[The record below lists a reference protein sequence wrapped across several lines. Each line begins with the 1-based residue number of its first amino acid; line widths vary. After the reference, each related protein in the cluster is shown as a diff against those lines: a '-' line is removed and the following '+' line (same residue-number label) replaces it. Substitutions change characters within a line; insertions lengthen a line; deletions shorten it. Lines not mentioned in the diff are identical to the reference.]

1 MQENTE
7 AVAETAESPSVE
19 QPSEAEKE
27 LAALAQEKIDAYS
40 KRWQTYWREQRRSAK
55 NEIARRRKADKAAR
69 KARRRNRR

>member
-7 AVAETAESPSVE
+7 TVAETAESPSVE
-19 QPSEAEKE
+19 PSEAEKE

-40 KRWQTYWREQRRSAK
+40 KRWQSYWREQRRSAK